1 MLKALIVE
9 DHAEFRRSL
18 GLILTSNFPSWSLA
32 EAATGRTAL
41 EQVRDF
47 EPDLIFMDI
56 NLPDENGISLT
67 KAIKAGKADIA
78 VIIVTAYDLPEYRR
92 AALEA
97 GASHFISKDV
107 LSKGI
112 VLQAVESALNGSLLP
127 MPGERH
133 HPASH

>member
-1 MLKALIVE
+1 MFKALIVE

-18 GLILTSNFPSWSLA
+18 GLILAFHFPSWSLA
-32 EAATGRTAL
+32 EAANGRTAL

-47 EPDLIFMDI
+47 EPNLIFMDI
-56 NLPDENGISLT
+56 NLPDENGINLT
-67 KAIKAGKADIA
+67 KSIKAGKADIT

-112 VLQAVESALNGSLLP
+112 VLQAVESAMTGSSLP

-133 HPASH
+133 HLTSH